1 MFYEKAIIYLGTVG
15 LTAIGAFVA
24 VSCSNE
30 K

>member
-1 MFYEKAIIYLGTVG
+1 MKKLLSILGTVG